1 MKGSLRIAKIF
12 NIPVEV
18 HWSFLFL
25 FVYVIYLAFKED
37 WGVWGAV
44 SASLFVLILFLC
56 VVLHEFGHALMARR
70 FDVQTRDIT
79 LYPIGGVARLE
90 RLPRKP
96 VQEFWVAIAG
106 PLVNV
111 AIALVLLPVLLLLGT
126 DTILDV
132 FYSLYN
138 QSDSDNFYFPNN
150 LPVYAYVALGLIG
163 LNLTLALF
171 NLIPAFPMDGGRVL
185 RAVLSHFMGHLKATR
200 IAAIVGQVIAIYFVY
215 NGILGDGS
223 VTQLFIGVFVFLAA
237 GSEAK
242 SANMENSLQELKVK
256 DWMKKDFIHFESTQ
270 LLSEILPLV
279 QDAGDREILVFDA
292 WQNPVGTIST
302 FEIIEL
308 CLNGGGE
315 KKVSDATFPIENVLT
330 EEQTLQDALLLFQQ
344 SNAKTLPVMRQYELI
359 GLLELNQIYTIH
371 QVLNKPGKQKSSI
384 FSGIK
389 KWTNGKD

>member
-25 FVYVIYLAFKED
+25 FVYVIYLAIQEN
-37 WGVWGAV
+37 WGIWGAV

-106 PLVNV
+106 PLVNL
-111 AIALVLLPVLLLLGT
+111 AIVLILLPLLLFLGS
-126 DTILDV
+126 DTLLDI

-138 QSDSDNFYFPNN
+138 QSDADNFFLPN

-185 RAVLSHFMGHLKATR
+185 RAVLSHFMGHVKATR
-200 IAAIVGQVIAIYFVY
+200 IAAIAGQVIAIYFVY
-215 NGILGDGS
+215 NGIMGDGS

-242 SANMENSLQELKVK
+242 MANMENSLQGLKVK
-256 DWMKKDFIHFESTQ
+256 DWMKKDFTRFEKSQQ
-270 LLSEILPLV
+270 LKDVLPLV
-279 QDAGDREILVFDA
+279 QEESDREVLVFDV
-292 WQNPVGTIST
+292 WQHLVGTIST

-308 CLNGGGE
+308 CLKGEGE
-315 KKVSDATFPIENVLT
+315 KMVGEVIFPIENLLT
-330 EEQTLQDALLLFQQ
+330 EEMTLQDALLLFQQ
-344 SNAKTLPVMRQYELI
+344 SNTRTLPVMRQFELV
-359 GLLELNQIYTIH
+359 GMLEINQIYTIN
-371 QVLNKPGKQKSSI
+371 QVLNKSGHQRKSI
-384 FSGIK
+384 FNGIN
-389 KWTNGKD
+389 KWKNGKN

>member
-18 HWSFLFL
+18 HWSFLLL
-25 FVYVIYLAFKED
+25 FVYVIYLAIQEN
-37 WGVWGAV
+37 WGVLGAI
-44 SASLFVLILFLC
+44 SASLFVVVLFLC

-90 RLPRKP
+90 SLPRKP

-106 PLVNV
+106 PLVNI
-111 AIALVLLPVLLLLGT
+111 AIALILLPVLLFLGT

-138 QSDSDNFYFPNN
+138 QSDSDNFFMPSN
-150 LPVYAYVALGLIG
+150 LPVYAYIALGLIG

-185 RAVLSHFMGHLKATR
+185 RAILSHFLGHLKATK
-200 IAAIVGQVIAIYFVY
+200 IAALVGQVIALYFVY

-242 SANMENSLQELKVK
+242 MAKMENSLQELKVK
-256 DWMKKDFIHFESTQ
+256 DWMKKDFIHFETTQ
-270 LLSEILPLV
+270 HLSEILPLV
-279 QDAGDREILVFDA
+279 QGEVDREILVFDV
-292 WQNPVGTIST
+292 WQNPVGTVST
-302 FEIIEL
+302 FEIIES
-308 CLNGGGE
+308 CLKGE
-315 KKVSDATFPIENVLT
+315 GQKEVGEILFPIEKVLT
-330 EEQTLQDALLLFQQ
+330 EDLSLQDAFLLFQQ
-344 SNAKTLPVMRQYELI
+344 TNTKTLPVMRQFELI
-359 GLLELNQIYTIH
+359 GILEINQIYTIN
-371 QVLNKPGKQKSSI
+371 QVLNKAGQQKRSI
-384 FSGIK
+384 FNGIK
-389 KWTNGKD
+389 KWKNGKN

>member
-1 MKGSLRIAKIF
+1 
-12 NIPVEV
+12 
-18 HWSFLFL
+18 
-25 FVYVIYLAFKED
+25 
-37 WGVWGAV
+37 
-44 SASLFVLILFLC
+44 
-56 VVLHEFGHALMARR
+56 
-70 FDVQTRDIT
+70 
-79 LYPIGGVARLE
+79 
-90 RLPRKP
+90 
-96 VQEFWVAIAG
+96 
-106 PLVNV
+106 
-111 AIALVLLPVLLLLGT
+111 
-126 DTILDV
+126 
-132 FYSLYN
+132 
-138 QSDSDNFYFPNN
+138 
-150 LPVYAYVALGLIG
+150 
-163 LNLTLALF
+163 
-171 NLIPAFPMDGGRVL
+171 MDGGRVL

-308 CLNGGGE
+308 CLNGGGG

>member
-111 AIALVLLPVLLLLGT
+111 A
-126 DTILDV
+126 
-132 FYSLYN
+132 
-138 QSDSDNFYFPNN
+138 
-150 LPVYAYVALGLIG
+150 
-163 LNLTLALF
+163 
-171 NLIPAFPMDGGRVL
+171 
-185 RAVLSHFMGHLKATR
+185 
-200 IAAIVGQVIAIYFVY
+200 
-215 NGILGDGS
+215 
-223 VTQLFIGVFVFLAA
+223 
-237 GSEAK
+237 
-242 SANMENSLQELKVK
+242 
-256 DWMKKDFIHFESTQ
+256 
-270 LLSEILPLV
+270 
-279 QDAGDREILVFDA
+279 
-292 WQNPVGTIST
+292 
-302 FEIIEL
+302 
-308 CLNGGGE
+308 
-315 KKVSDATFPIENVLT
+315 T
-330 EEQTLQDALLLFQQ
+330 EHT
-344 SNAKTLPVMRQYELI
+344 
-359 GLLELNQIYTIH
+359 
-371 QVLNKPGKQKSSI
+371 
-384 FSGIK
+384 
-389 KWTNGKD
+389 

>member
-1 MKGSLRIAKIF
+1 
-12 NIPVEV
+12 
-18 HWSFLFL
+18 
-25 FVYVIYLAFKED
+25 
-37 WGVWGAV
+37 
-44 SASLFVLILFLC
+44 
-56 VVLHEFGHALMARR
+56 
-70 FDVQTRDIT
+70 
-79 LYPIGGVARLE
+79 
-90 RLPRKP
+90 
-96 VQEFWVAIAG
+96 
-106 PLVNV
+106 
-111 AIALVLLPVLLLLGT
+111 
-126 DTILDV
+126 
-132 FYSLYN
+132 
-138 QSDSDNFYFPNN
+138 
-150 LPVYAYVALGLIG
+150 
-163 LNLTLALF
+163 
-171 NLIPAFPMDGGRVL
+171 MDGGRVL

-242 SANMENSLQELKVK
+242 AANMENSLQELKVK

-344 SNAKTLPVMRQYELI
+344 SNAKTLPVMRQSELI
-359 GLLELNQIYTIH
+359 GILELNQIYTIH

-384 FSGIK
+384 FNGIK
-389 KWTNGKD
+389 KWKNGKD

>member
-25 FVYVIYLAFKED
+25 FVYVIYLSFKEN
-37 WGVWGAV
+37 WGVWGAA

-111 AIALVLLPVLLLLGT
+111 AIALVLLPVLLLLGN
-126 DTILDV
+126 DTLSDI

-138 QSDSDNFYFPNN
+138 QSDSDNFSFPSN

-185 RAVLSHFMGHLKATR
+185 RAVLSHFLGHLKATR
-200 IAAIVGQVIAIYFVY
+200 IAAIVGQLIAIYFVY
-215 NGILGDGS
+215 NGIMGDGS
-223 VTQLFIGVFVFLAA
+223 VTQIFIGVFVFLAA
-237 GSEAK
+237 GSEARA
-242 SANMENSLQELKVK
+242 ANMENSLHELKVK

-270 LLSEILPLV
+270 QLSEILP
-279 QDAGDREILVFDA
+279 
-292 WQNPVGTIST
+292 
-302 FEIIEL
+302 
-308 CLNGGGE
+308 
-315 KKVSDATFPIENVLT
+315 
-330 EEQTLQDALLLFQQ
+330 
-344 SNAKTLPVMRQYELI
+344 
-359 GLLELNQIYTIH
+359 
-371 QVLNKPGKQKSSI
+371 
-384 FSGIK
+384 
-389 KWTNGKD
+389 

>member
-79 LYPIGGVARLE
+79 LYPIGGVA
-90 RLPRKP
+90 
-96 VQEFWVAIAG
+96 IAG

-138 QSDSDNFYFPNN
+138 QSDSDNFYFPSN

>member
-18 HWSFLFL
+18 HWSFLLL
-25 FVYVIYLAFKED
+25 FVYVIYLAIQEN

-70 FDVQTRDIT
+70 YDVQTRDIT

-106 PLVNV
+106 PLVNI
-111 AIALVLLPVLLLLGT
+111 AIAILLLPVLLFLGT
-126 DTILDV
+126 DTLLDV
-132 FYSLYN
+132 FYSLYH
-138 QSDSDNFYFPNN
+138 QSDSDNFFMPSN
-150 LPVYAYVALGLIG
+150 LPVYAYISLGLIG

-185 RAVLSHFMGHLKATR
+185 RAILSHFLGHLKATKM
-200 IAAIVGQVIAIYFVY
+200 AALTGQVIAVYFVY

-237 GSEAK
+237 GSEARMA
-242 SANMENSLQELKVK
+242 SMENSLQELKVK
-256 DWMKKDFIHFESTQ
+256 DWMKKDFIHFEKTQ
-270 LLSEILPLV
+270 HLSEILHLV
-279 QDAGDREILVFDA
+279 QEEGDREILVFDA
-292 WQNPVGTIST
+292 WQNPVGTVST
-302 FEIIEL
+302 FEIIET
-308 CLNGGGE
+308 CLKGE
-315 KKVSDATFPIENVLT
+315 GQKEVGEIIFPIEKVLT
-330 EEQTLQDALLLFQQ
+330 EDLTLQDALLLFQQ
-344 SNAKTLPVMRQYELI
+344 TNTKTLPVMRQFELI
-359 GLLELNQIYTIH
+359 GILEINQIYTIN
-371 QVLNKPGKQKSSI
+371 QVLNKSGQQKRSI
-384 FSGIK
+384 FNRIK
-389 KWTNGKD
+389 KWKNG